1 MKFNKIIAVLFVLFA
16 STVFLH
22 AQQIKCYKKDWLDPT
37 SVETTALEGENCSG
51 ATLQELKL
59 QGWHIVDI
67 NVESSNNGLNYTF
80 VLDNTKKEVSSFIN
94 QAKEIKVPTFE
105 PQLINISNVTSTQAT
120 INIGNLKE
128 GQTGIIK
135 HVYPNQ
141 HSVVVANAKVIQSTA
156 NSSTL
161 EFFEFD
167 DIKQSAIP
175 TTKRVPQEG
184 DTFILNYLYDAAYIV
199 APTSQAF
206 NVVTQKFKNTRFLHS
221 DIFATHLKLENEPLP
236 SKETFTGFSKF
247 QNLGTIFFVVNNKV
261 HIVDSKTFTV
271 LHSYDISYSN
281 AQEQLPFYTR
291 VAEINKAFWDIDFA
305 KYAQM
310 IKELLTIS
318 EQSEEEYLNEELE
331 LQGEQAKTN
340 QVNYNAY
347 YTNLLGL

>member
-1 MKFNKIIAVLFVLFA
+1 MKQIKIIPVLLALFLSA
-16 STVFLH
+16 MALQ
-22 AQQIKCYKKDWLDPT
+22 AKQITCYKKDWLDPT
-37 SVETTALEGENCSG
+37 TVETTALQGDACNH

-67 NVESSNNGLNYTF
+67 NVESSANGLDYTF
-80 VLDNTKKEVSSFIN
+80 VLDNTKKEPSSLIN
-94 QAKEIKVPTFE
+94 HKKEVKVPSFE
-105 PQLINISNVTSTQAT
+105 PQLLQISNVTATTAT
-120 INIGNLKE
+120 IAVGNLKS

-141 HSVVVANAKVIQSTA
+141 HSVVVANAKVIQSTP

-167 DIKQSAIP
+167 DIKQKAIP

-206 NVVTQKFKNTRFLHS
+206 STVTQKFKNTRFLHS

-236 SKETFTGFSKF
+236 SKKTFTGFSKF

-310 IKELLTIS
+310 IKEVLTID
-318 EQSEEEYLNEELE
+318 EQTEEEYLNEELE

-347 YTNLLGL
+347 YSNLLGL